1 MRRAAAAVLSV
12 LAGCAAAEKADMNW
26 LEIRPAGGVEG
37 ALDPKL
43 KAALAAAPTPEYAA
57 MTLADVRATSDQRF
71 KATPKLKDKI
81 DSSYDAK
88 AGGVPVRV
96 YVPDGKGPFPVLLY
110 LHGGGW
116 VVGSLESHDD
126 LCRSLCGRAGV
137 LVVSAD
143 YRLAPET
150 RFPGGLQ
157 DAANVLR
164 WLSTNAA
171 SLGGDPSRI
180 AVGGDS
186 AGGNLAAAL
195 ALRNR
200 ARGGPPIA
208 FQLLIYP
215 VTVRDFETPSYRRYA
230 AGYGLT
236 RANMMWFW
244 ERYLEKPEDAAN
256 PEASPL
262 LAADLS
268 GLPPALVVTAEFDVL
283 RDEGEA
289 YAAKLAEAGTK
300 VRCLRYL
307 GMNHG
312 FVRMGALF
320 PQAAQ
325 CLDDMAAALRSALG
339 R

>member
-1 MRRAAAAVLSV
+1 MRRAVALIL
-12 LAGCAAAEKADMNW
+12 LAGCAGTEKPEMNW

-37 ALDPKL
+37 RLDPKL
-43 KAALAAAPTPEYAA
+43 RAALAAAPTPDYAA
-57 MTLADVRATSDQRF
+57 MTLADVRVSAAERF
-71 KATPKLKDKI
+71 KATPRLNEKI

-88 AGGVPVRV
+88 AGGVNVRV
-96 YVPDGKGPFPVLLY
+96 YVPEGTAPFPVLLY

-126 LCRSLCGRAGV
+126 LCRSLCKRAGV
-137 LVVSAD
+137 IVVSAD

-157 DAANVLR
+157 DASDVLR
-164 WLSTNAA
+164 WLASNAA
-171 SLGGDPSRI
+171 SLGGDPARI

-230 AGYGLT
+230 AGTGLT
-236 RANMMWFW
+236 RANMIWFW

-256 PEASPL
+256 PEAAPL
-262 LAADLS
+262 AAADLS
-268 GLPPALVVTAEFDVL
+268 GLPPAFVATAEFDVL

-289 YAAKLAEAGTK
+289 YAAKLAASGVR
-300 VRCLRYL
+300 VRCVRYL

-312 FVRMGALF
+312 FARLGALF

-325 CLDDMAAALRSALG
+325 CLDDMAAALRAALA